1 MIRREWVMSH
11 ESWVRWGMLCRNF
24 FWNDKPRVWLIWYPA
39 NLRYASV
46 LAWVGCRCS
55 SIQCGLCASVSSKKK
70 SVNIIWAS
78 DSVRTCDMWHVTC
91 VRCEVRWW
99 EAATGIRQHNAD
111 VVCAGRWCILP
122 NYDSTLELVMASIEE
137 LDIVPCCSL
146 VWCFFGEDWNATV
159 KKAVTSD
166 IWHLTCLGRV
176 SSDHRPW
183 P

>member
-78 DSVRTCDMWHVTC
+78 DSVRTCDMWHV
-91 VRCEVRWW
+91 W
-99 EAATGIRQHNAD
+99 D
-111 VVCAGRWCILP
+111 VKWDDERLQLEF
-122 NYDSTLELVMASIEE
+122 DSTTQMLSVLGDDVSFPIMIQRWSLSWLQSRSLILFLVVVWS
-137 LDIVPCCSL
+137 DVFL
-146 VWCFFGEDWNATV
+146 VKIGMQ
-159 KKAVTSD
+159 
-166 IWHLTCLGRV
+166 R
-176 SSDHRPW
+176 
-183 P
+183 